1 VREQLDQGCYQAVS
15 QLGVEP
21 ATSGLQARHVI
32 VALPS
37 HTSDQENLVKHIK
50 SANTLSSSS
59 VKRFAKHRRTQ
70 TTDRRTRTTRLLSVN
85 TKHTQRQTD
94 RHEVL
99 LYT

>member
-1 VREQLDQGCYQAVS
+1 
-15 QLGVEP
+15 
-21 ATSGLQARHVI
+21 
-32 VALPS
+32 
-37 HTSDQENLVKHIK
+37 
-50 SANTLSSSS
+50 LSSSS